1 MFSHPKN
8 QQKLSSQRKQKRK
21 TNIWTINS
29 ATILISIKSQFNS
42 LTMTI
47 SEMLFTII
55 FSIVNSLSANCW
67 FFGILLYISITSVTS
82 WVNNNLK
89 DYTGAF
95 KWNQNQSTSLNISVT
110 SKKRQD
116 TRLQNSDSTNI
127 LGIPVLHVYFLSWQV
142 WTKLKSVNAENAIL

>member
-8 QQKLSSQRKQKRK
+8 QQKLTSQRKQKRK

-55 FSIVNSLSANCW
+55 FSIVNSLSANC
-67 FFGILLYISITSVTS
+67 
-82 WVNNNLK
+82 
-89 DYTGAF
+89 
-95 KWNQNQSTSLNISVT
+95 
-110 SKKRQD
+110 
-116 TRLQNSDSTNI
+116 
-127 LGIPVLHVYFLSWQV
+127 
-142 WTKLKSVNAENAIL
+142 